1 MRAADIIAVA
11 RSCIGTPF
19 RHQGRIPGVALD
31 CAGLLIVV
39 AETVGA
45 EHQDVTGYGPNP
57 SGGMLEAAL
66 DAQPGLERVLIAQR
80 RAGDLLLMR
89 FAVEPQHLAVFTG
102 DTIIH
107 AHAIVRMVCEHRLS
121 AVWAARIVRA
131 YRFRGVE

>member
-1 MRAADIIAVA
+1 MA

-45 EHQDVTGYGPNP
+45 AHQDVTGYGPNP

-107 AHAIVRMVCEHRLS
+107 AYANVRMVCEHRLS